1 MELSRGLGT
10 KLQGRLFTDY
20 FLLGGIRVTS
30 EWLLSV
36 AAPGEFGAFRDGV
49 RERYESVSGY
59 SEPNEAVTERDLICP
74 VLELLG
80 WADYLP
86 QQGTVGNEDVPDL
99 LSVP

>member
-36 AAPGEFGAFRDGV
+36 AASGEFVAFRDGV
-49 RERYESVSGY
+49 RERFESVSGY
-59 SEPNEAVTERDLICP
+59 SERS
-74 VLELLG
+74 
-80 WADYLP
+80 
-86 QQGTVGNEDVPDL
+86 GT
-99 LSVP
+99 

>member
-36 AAPGEFGAFRDGV
+36 AAPDEFVAFRDGV

-59 SEPNEAVTERDLICP
+59 SEPNEAVTERDLILACA
-74 VLELLG
+74 G
-80 WADYLP
+80 AA
-86 QQGTVGNEDVPDL
+86 GVG
-99 LSVP
+99 